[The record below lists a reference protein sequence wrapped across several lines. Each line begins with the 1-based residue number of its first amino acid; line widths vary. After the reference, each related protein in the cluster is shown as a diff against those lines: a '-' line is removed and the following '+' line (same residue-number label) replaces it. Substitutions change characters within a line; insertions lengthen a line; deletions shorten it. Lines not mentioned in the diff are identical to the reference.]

1 MVPGVVGSKISVI
14 SCLPNR
20 NSLVNKDADEL
31 AAVDLALK
39 GAAVAVAV
47 VAEVSQKSTW
57 HVTWVRQ
64 EWSSERNGEV

>member
-1 MVPGVVGSKISVI
+1 MAAS
-14 SCLPNR
+14 PNR
-20 NSLVNKDADEL
+20 NSLVDEDADEL
-31 AAVDLALK
+31 AAVDLALE

-64 EWSSERNGEV
+64 EWSSERNDEMK

>member
-1 MVPGVVGSKISVI
+1 
-14 SCLPNR
+14 
-20 NSLVNKDADEL
+20 L
-31 AAVDLALK
+31 AAVDLALE

-64 EWSSERNGEV
+64 GWSSERNDEMK